1 MPIQAPQAFNTES
14 LSAAIGPL
22 WAGQQQR
29 AALDESDTQQD
40 WTRAQTS
47 KSMQDQDIARQKLP
61 GELEQQVATLE
72 STRANTEGT
81 VSQTKERNQ
90 KLDQTK
96 YTAFANDLSVFQP
109 TQDNLADAVRLSE
122 IAKKHDMDTA
132 DPRIQATIE
141 ILKQGPEMFAKFQQ
155 QLAEN
160 TPEARRKRAEDQRT
174 AEREDA
180 RDAAANLRSAGNNAA
195 SIESARLAADSRERV
210 AQLRQEVT
218 QAALTIDKELVQ
230 LVAIINDPK
239 QDPAIRQ
246 NAQARAK
253 MLQEY
258 KLGIAT
264 AVQQGKAEQ
273 LQMLLGKLPANPQV
287 GSSFTP
293 QTATPAAGGG
303 DIAAKV
309 QAAGQKYEPEKY
321 DYRIGPNGEVQRKA
335 K

>member
-1 MPIQAPQAFNTES
+1 MPIQAPQVNTNWLNS
-14 LSAAIGPL
+14 VGAQ
-22 WAGQQQR
+22 WAGEQQR
-29 AALDESDTQQD
+29 AAMNESDTQQD

-47 KSMQDQDIARQKLP
+47 KSLQDQDIARQKLP
-61 GELEQQVATLE
+61 GELEQQGAMIE
-72 STRANTEGT
+72 STRASTEGT
-81 VSQTKERNQ
+81 VSLTRERNQ

-96 YTAFANDLSVFQP
+96 YTAFTNDLSVFKP

-122 IAKKHDMDTA
+122 IAKKHGMDTA

-141 ILKQGPEMFAKFQQ
+141 MLKQGPEMFSQFQQ

-160 TPEARRKRAEDQRT
+160 TPEARRKRAEDQRQ
-174 AEREDA
+174 AERDTA
-180 RDAAANLRSAGNNAA
+180 RDTAANERSAGNNAA
-195 SIESARLAADSRERV
+195 SIEAARLAADSRERV
-210 AQLRQEVT
+210 AQLKQEAT

-230 LVAIINDPK
+230 LVAIVNDPQ
-239 QDPAIRQ
+239 QDPAVKQ

-273 LQMLLGKLPANPQV
+273 LQMLLGKLPVNSQV
-287 GSSFTP
+287 GSSFAP